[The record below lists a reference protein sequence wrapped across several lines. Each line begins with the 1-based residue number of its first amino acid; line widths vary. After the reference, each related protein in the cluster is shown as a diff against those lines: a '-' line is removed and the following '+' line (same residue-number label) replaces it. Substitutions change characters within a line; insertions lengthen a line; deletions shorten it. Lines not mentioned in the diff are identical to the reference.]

1 MSDSITISEVHT
13 RLTNLLR
20 SLSDSIVITE
30 SNDKV
35 MGFVRAISEI
45 VDVSHFTGKIKR
57 EGFVRIRKIARLF
70 RRGQSAKTYKR
81 GNTVKG
87 ADR

>member
-1 MSDSITISEVHT
+1 MKGFVSIISENIAV
-13 RLTNLLR
+13 L
-20 SLSDSIVITE
+20 
-30 SNDKV
+30 
-35 MGFVRAISEI
+35 
-45 VDVSHFTGKIKR
+45 HFTGKILR
-57 EGFVRIRKIARLF
+57 EGFVRIRRIAKLF